1 MRLKAFRFSFCYL
14 FVLSSFIFQAQ
25 AQTAIVDSLRNA
37 FNRFE
42 QRGHTDSSQRILQNL
57 VSELIKVNLDSTE
70 FYLKKL
76 EDSFK
81 QRPDSTAICTFWI
94 SKGTFFD
101 RKGNIDSA
109 GHFLRKGYL
118 LSQKLGK
125 RKNISMA
132 ANAMASMYFSLKNY
146 PKTLDYMREALNNA
160 DTSNHKLLATLNNN
174 LGTVFNFNQ
183 QKDSALA
190 YFDEAIKLAERHQ
203 LKSELASVYAS
214 LLTYYYH
221 NDDFNKAIYYGEL
234 AIPLLKSEKMLFKL
248 GYAYNTMATSLMYSK
263 QYDRAEKLFL
273 EGLRHSQEREEQQTV
288 AYYFR
293 NLSEL
298 YELMGKYKEALKYSQ
313 RYVDL
318 QDTINSED
326 LNSKISEIESELS
339 LERKNRELQMAI
351 KDGEIKQ
358 AQLDKEISTRNALI
372 TIIALVLILV
382 GILIYNNMLRQKANK
397 LLAKEKEWEHDRL
410 LALESKHLQ
419 LQKDH
424 LLAQFETLRN
434 QVDPHFLFNSLNA
447 LNTLIKTD
455 PDKALIFS
463 QKFSSLFRKVLE
475 LRNQHLIPLAEEL
488 DLVQNYLYLQGIRYG
503 ENLKVQ
509 NELISI
515 GRGQY
520 IPPFSLQL
528 LVENAIKHNEISED
542 YPLSIRLYTSDDKI
556 IVSNSLRKRNSSHE
570 STGTGL
576 KNLLGRYK
584 YFSESLPEFYEK
596 EGFYVAVLPMIEE
609 DQESA

>member
-1 MRLKAFRFSFCYL
+1 VRLKAFRFSFCYL
-14 FVLSSFIFQAQ
+14 FVLSSSIFQAQ
-25 AQTAIVDSLRNA
+25 AQTAVVDSLRNE

-42 QRGHTDSSQRILQNL
+42 QRGQTDSGQRILQNL

-146 PKTLDYMREALNNA
+146 PKTLDYMREALKNA

-183 QKDSALA
+183 QKDSALV
-190 YFDEAIKLAERHQ
+190 YFNEAIKLADRHQ

-221 NDDFNKAIYYGEL
+221 NDDFNKAIYYGKL

-248 GYAYNTMATSLMYSK
+248 GFAYNTMATSLMYSK

-455 PDKALIFS
+455 PDKALNFS

-503 ENLKVQ
+503 ENLKVK

-515 GRGQY
+515 GTGQY

-556 IVSNSLRKRNSSHE
+556 IVSNSLRKRSSSHE